1 MVHPHRLTLRFLREH
16 GVATPSTHTG
26 RRVVVTVRHSD
37 ILVSRTY
44 DARME
49 LGRRQLEDALATLG
63 DVLAR
68 RGLDYEVVL
77 VGGGSL
83 LLCGIIA
90 RPTKDADLLGM
101 RLESGDIVRVDVLPA
116 PLVRAVRDVGQ
127 AAGLAA
133 DWLNLGPA
141 SLLDL
146 GLPPGFTDRL
156 SRIAFGSLVVWFA
169 GTYDLICFK
178 LYAAADHWPSRD
190 RHLDDLRALRPTRE
204 QVLEAA
210 RWART
215 HDASPGFLLLLRA
228 VLREMGVEDA
238 DVAPR

>member
-1 MVHPHRLTLRFLREH
+1 M
-16 GVATPSTHTG
+16 
-26 RRVVVTVRHSD
+26 D
-37 ILVSRTY
+37 
-44 DARME
+44 
-49 LGRRQLEDALATLG
+49 LGRQQFEDALATLG

-68 RGLDYEVVL
+68 RGLAYEVVL

-83 LLCGIIA
+83 LLRGIIA
-90 RPTKDADLLGM
+90 RPTKYADLVGIRLG
-101 RLESGDIVRVDVLPA
+101 SGEIVPLDVLPA
-116 PLVRAVRDVGQ
+116 PLARAVRDVGQ
-127 AAGLAA
+127 ALDLAA

-156 SRIAFGSLVVWFA
+156 SRIVFGSLVVWFA

-204 QVLEAA
+204 ELLEAA

-215 HDASPGFLLLLRA
+215 HDASPGFLSLLTA
-228 VLREMGVEDA
+228 VLQEMGVEDA
-238 DVAPR
+238 DVALR